1 MADVQEGQQRPEP
14 VETIEPQDAED
25 DTYASSLDGASVQSD
40 TDSLKSSI
48 RDYRRENGRTYH
60 SVSDGTYI
68 LPNDAREQERL
79 DMQHHCWQLTWDDK
93 LCMSPKKDGANRVL
107 DVGTGTGIWAM
118 DYADD
123 HPEALVI
130 GVDLSPIQPEFVPP
144 NCRFEID
151 DVEKEWTWQEPFDFI
166 FARHMN
172 ACFASWEKF
181 LKQAYDNLEPGGY
194 IELQDNAFPILCGDG
209 TLKPDDAMARW
220 STLMMEGTELIGR
233 PITVPADFRRLL
245 GEAGFEDVVEHRRV
259 WPTSPWPKDEAL
271 RRLGFWTQACSLDG
285 VEPGALALFT
295 RVLGWTREEVLVF
308 IAGVR
313 NDFRNKDIHAY
324 WNVYSVHG
332 RKPLKKKPT
341 PTPPPSAP
349 LE

>member
-14 VETIEPQDAED
+14 AETIEPQDAED
-25 DTYASSLDGASVQSD
+25 DTDASSLDGASD

-60 SVSDGTYI
+60 SVSDG
-68 LPNDAREQERL
+68 N
-79 DMQHHCWQLTWDDK
+79 MQHHCWQLTWDDK
-93 LCMSPKKDGANRVL
+93 LCMSPKKDGANRVV

-118 DYADD
+118 DYG
-123 HPEALVI
+123 ESFRMSC
-130 GVDLSPIQPEFVPP
+130 GVPP

-233 PITVPADFRRLL
+233 PITAPADFRRLL

-313 NDFRNKDIHAY
+313 KDFWNRDIHAY

-341 PTPPPSAP
+341 TPTPPPSAP

>member
-1 MADVQEGQQRPEP
+1 MADVQEAQHQHQHQQPEP
-14 VETIEPQDAED
+14 VEAPEPLDIEDESDAR
-25 DTYASSLDGASVQSD
+25 SLSGTSIQTD
-40 TDSLKSSI
+40 TDTLRSSI

-68 LPNDAREQERL
+68 LPNDVREQERL
-79 DMQHHCWQLTWDDK
+79 DMQHHCWQLTWDGK
-93 LCMSPKKDGANRVL
+93 LCMSPKNNGANRVL

-118 DYADD
+118 DYADE
-123 HPEALVI
+123 HPAAEVI
-130 GVDLSPIQPEFVPP
+130 GVDLSPIQPEYVPP

-181 LKQAYDNLEPGGY
+181 LKQAYEY
-194 IELQDNAFPILCGDG
+194 DNAFPIFCGDG
-209 TLKPDDAMARW
+209 TLKPDDPMARW

-233 PITVPADFRRLL
+233 PITVPGEFRRLL
-245 GEAGFEDVVEHRRV
+245 QEAGFEDVVENKRV

-271 RRLGFWTQACSLDG
+271 RALGVWTQACSLDG

-313 NDFRNKDIHAY
+313 KDFRNKDIHAY
-324 WNVYSVHG
+324 WNV
-332 RKPLKKKPT
+332 
-341 PTPPPSAP
+341 
-349 LE
+349 

>member
-1 MADVQEGQQRPEP
+1 MAEVLQAQHQQQQPEP
-14 VETIEPQDAED
+14 VEAPEPQDIED
-25 DTYASSLDGASVQSD
+25 ESDAVSLSGTSVQTD

-60 SVSDGTYI
+60 SVSDG
-68 LPNDAREQERL
+68 NF
-79 DMQHHCWQLTWDDK
+79 QHHCWQLTWDGK
-93 LCMSPKKDGANRVL
+93 LCMCPKKDGANRVL
-107 DVGTGTGIWAM
+107 DIGTGTGIWAM
-118 DYADD
+118 DYADA
-123 HPEALVI
+123 HPEAVVI
-130 GVDLSPIQPEFVPP
+130 GVDLSPIQPEYVPP

-151 DVEKEWTWQEPFDFI
+151 DVDKEWTWQEPFDFI

-209 TLKPDDAMARW
+209 TLKPDDPMARW

-233 PITVPADFRRLL
+233 PITVPAAFRRLL
-245 GEAGFEDVVEHRRV
+245 QEAGFEDVVEHKRV

-271 RRLGFWTQACSLDG
+271 RELGLWTQACSLEG

-308 IAGVR
+308 IASVR
-313 NDFRNKDIHAY
+313 KDFKNKNIHAY
-324 WNVYSVHG
+324 WNAYSVYG
-332 RKPLKKKPT
+332 RKPLKDA
-341 PTPPPSAP
+341 TPPAPSP
-349 LE
+349 S